1 MREIEKAILS
11 TAILYEEFR
20 YLIFGELQ
28 EEHFTNE
35 FKTIFKEMNKLYK
48 QKQDVDPIIL
58 LGNLGQAYTE
68 VIATLSDVSFIKP
81 NIDEYIKILKEN
93 YSSNMAIRKTEE
105 LLFDLKGKRISPEDS
120 QNKFIEIS
128 KYFNVNDN
136 KYKSY
141 TMADTMTEAFES
153 YYAKENYYQTGFS
166 KIDETVLISPGDYII
181 IGGKSHSGK
190 TTLATNIMT
199 NMAERN
205 KVVFFSIETNKV
217 KIGNKFISS
226 KGKIELEK
234 INKKL
239 LSEEEETRFLNT
251 SSELMELDLEIVQA
265 GGMTLNQMFI
275 KALQR
280 QADIIFIDHLQLVTL
295 NANGRN
301 LSMYEKIT
309 KISNELHSFAQQN
322 KITVFALSQLRRAEQ
337 GRNVQEPTMSDLR
350 ESGAI
355 EADADAIFLLH
366 DPVTALSE
374 EEQAEQRKNFSKQ
387 KRHLIIAKNKEGRT
401 GKIYLNFYGN
411 IQTFYEA

>member
-1 MREIEKAILS
+1 MREIEKSILS
-11 TAILYEEFR
+11 TAILYEDLR

-28 EEHFTNE
+28 EEYFTNE
-35 FKTIFKEMNKLYK
+35 FKTIFKEMQKLYR
-48 QKQDVDPIIL
+48 QKQDIDPVVIL
-58 LGNLGQAYTE
+58 SNLGQAYTE
-68 VIATLSDVSFIKP
+68 VIANLSDVNFIKP
-81 NIDEYIKILKEN
+81 NIEQYIKILKDN
-93 YSSNMAIRKTEE
+93 YSSNMAISHTEK
-105 LLFDLKGKRISPEDS
+105 LLVNLKGKKISLDEA
-120 QNKFIEIS
+120 QNKYVEIS
-128 KYFNVNDN
+128 KFFNISDN
-136 KYKSY
+136 QHKSY
-141 TMADTMTEAFES
+141 SMTETMNEAFES
-153 YYAKENYYQTGFS
+153 YYAKENYYRTGFS
-166 KIDETVLISPGDYII
+166 KIDETMLISPGDYII

-190 TTLATNIMT
+190 TTFATNIMA

-205 KVVFFSIETNKV
+205 KVLFFSIETNKT

-239 LSEEEETRFLNT
+239 LSEEEEKRFLST
-251 SSELMELDLEIVQA
+251 SSKLMKLDLEIVEA
-265 GGMTLNQMFI
+265 GGMTLNQMFV

-280 QADIIFIDHLQLVTL
+280 QAEIIFIDHLQLVTL
-295 NANGRN
+295 NSNGKN
-301 LSMYEKIT
+301 LSMYERIT

-337 GRNVQEPTMSDLR
+337 GRKVQEPTMSDLR

-355 EADADAIFLLH
+355 EADADGIFLLY

-387 KRHLIIAKNKEGRT
+387 KRDLIIAKNKEGRT

-411 IQTFYEA
+411 IQTFKED